1 MKQRRSTLRKITLAL
16 ALSMPALPGVQ
27 AQEDAARFPSK
38 PVRWIIPFPAGG
50 ATDVVARL
58 VAQKLSGEW
67 GHTVTVENKA
77 GATGAIGSQ
86 FVAAAPPD
94 GYTLL
99 MGTASTHAVAPA
111 VNPKLPYKNIGDFT
125 PVTLVATFPNMLVV
139 NPSVP
144 AHSVQELIALLKA
157 NPNKYNFASTG
168 TGGSVHM
175 AGELFKL
182 LTGTEITHVPYKGSS
197 DALADL
203 LAGRV
208 QMEFDNM
215 TTVWPHAQKG
225 NLRALAVTSVK
236 RTPLAPDVPAIA
248 ETVPGFDASSWVG
261 IFAPAHTSPAIADKI
276 SATVAQVMRQPD
288 IIRKLNELGATPATD
303 SPAEFTKFVRDDS
316 ARWKEVAT
324 RAGIRLD

>member
-1 MKQRRSTLRKITLAL
+1 MRCNRFVMRSTTLGVFLSVL
-16 ALSMPALPGVQ
+16 ACTGAY
-27 AQEDAARFPSK
+27 AQEDVARYPSK
-38 PVRWIIPFPAGG
+38 PVRWVIPFPAGG

-58 VAQKLSGEW
+58 VAQKLSAEW
-67 GHTVTVENKA
+67 GQAVTVENKA

-86 FVAAAPPD
+86 FVAAAAPD

-111 VNPKLPYKNIGDFT
+111 VNPKLPYKNIEDFK
-125 PVTLVATFPNMLVV
+125 PITLVATFPNMLVV

-144 AHSVQELIALLKA
+144 ARSVPELIALLKA
-157 NPNKYNFASTG
+157 SPNKYNFASTG

-182 LTGTEITHVPYKGSS
+182 LTGTEMTHVPYKGSS

-208 QMEFDNM
+208 QMAFDNM

-225 NLRALAVTSVK
+225 ALRALAVTSAE
-236 RTPLAPDVPAIA
+236 RTPLAPEVPAIS

-261 IFAPAHTSPAIADKI
+261 IFAPANTPDTIAEKI
-276 SATVAQVMRQPD
+276 ATTVGRALREPD
-288 IIRKLNELGATPATD
+288 VVQKLNDLGATPAFQ
-303 SPAEFTKFVRDDS
+303 SQSSFAKFVRDDS

-324 RAGIRLD
+324 RAGIRLE